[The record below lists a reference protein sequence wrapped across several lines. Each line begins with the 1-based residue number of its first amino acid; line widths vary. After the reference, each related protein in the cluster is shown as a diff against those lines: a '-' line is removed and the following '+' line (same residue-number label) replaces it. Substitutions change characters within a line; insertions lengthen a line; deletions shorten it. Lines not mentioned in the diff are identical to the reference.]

1 MIMKIEEK
9 LKQELTKI
17 KESNWIIR
25 HGVDAYELCIK
36 MMDNIGSLDSNLRDN
51 LILNM
56 FDRIIEGRKIS
67 YDQMKE
73 ILRLC
78 LSEEHLFWGIGKVK
92 DDSVFNRTFSMLII
106 EIILCVNN
114 KNEKEFLCEEEVLGV
129 YKKVMDYFRKEND
142 LRGYVEGK
150 GWAHSTAHTSDAL
163 SALVESRYLKYEEH
177 KAILDMIKEKTC
189 VSTYTYI
196 NEEDERLI
204 NTFMRVY
211 NRKNIS
217 TDEIINWLYSFK
229 DINANGKYPDEEHLR
244 ENRKVFFRSLYF
256 RVKKF
261 NVEESI
267 IKAIENVLD
276 SIPAFY

>member
-1 MIMKIEEK
+1 MKIEEK

-17 KESNWIIR
+17 KESNWMIPDEIEP
-25 HGVDAYELCIK
+25 YELSIK
-36 MMDNIGSLDSNLRDN
+36 MMDNIGSLDSTLRDN
-51 LILNM
+51 LILSM
-56 FDRIIEGRKIS
+56 FYRIIEGTKIS
-67 YDQMKE
+67 YEQMKKN
-73 ILRLC
+73 LRLC
-78 LSEEHLFWGIGKVK
+78 LSEDHLFYGIGKVK

-106 EIILCVNN
+106 EVIVSTNN
-114 KNEKEFLCEEEVLGV
+114 KAEKEFLCESEVLNV
-129 YKKVMDYFRKEND
+129 YKKVMEYFRKEND
-142 LRGYVEGK
+142 LRGYVEGR

-163 SALVESRYLKYEEH
+163 CSLAESRYLKYEELME
-177 KAILDMIKEKTC
+177 ILDIIKEKIC

-204 NTFMRVY
+204 NTFMSVY
-211 NRKNIS
+211 NRNIIS
-217 TDEIINWLYSFK
+217 TEEIINWIYSFK

-261 NVEESI
+261 NLEESI
-267 IKAIENVLD
+267 IKSIDNVLN

>member
-1 MIMKIEEK
+1 MMKIEEK

-17 KESNWIIR
+17 KESNWMIPDEIEP
-25 HGVDAYELCIK
+25 YELSIK
-36 MMDNIGSLDSNLRDN
+36 MMDNIGSLDSTLRDN
-51 LILNM
+51 LILSM
-56 FDRIIEGRKIS
+56 FYRIIEGTKIS
-67 YDQMKE
+67 YEQMKKN
-73 ILRLC
+73 LRLC
-78 LSEEHLFWGIGKVK
+78 LSEDHLFYGIGKVK

-106 EIILCVNN
+106 EVIVSTNN
-114 KNEKEFLCEEEVLGV
+114 KAEKEFLCESEVLNV
-129 YKKVMDYFRKEND
+129 YKKVMEYFRKEND
-142 LRGYVEGK
+142 LRGYVEGR

-163 SALVESRYLKYEEH
+163 CSLAESRYLKYEELME
-177 KAILDMIKEKTC
+177 ILDIIKEKIC

-204 NTFMRVY
+204 NTFMSVY
-211 NRKNIS
+211 NRNIIS
-217 TDEIINWLYSFK
+217 TEEIINWIYSFK

-261 NVEESI
+261 NLEESI
-267 IKAIENVLD
+267 IKSIDNVLN